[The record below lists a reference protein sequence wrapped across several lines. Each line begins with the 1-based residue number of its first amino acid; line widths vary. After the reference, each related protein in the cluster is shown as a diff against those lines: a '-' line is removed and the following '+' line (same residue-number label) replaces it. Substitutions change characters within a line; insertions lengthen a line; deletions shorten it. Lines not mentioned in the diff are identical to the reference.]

1 MTELSEF
8 QKQRILMRGWLQGR
22 GYFMAAAAMDFAE
35 SFHSGTRK
43 DGVTPEFAHQIQIA
57 HYARTLAHGL
67 IEPELTIAASFLHD
81 ICEDYDIGFPEIEKR
96 FGRDARAAVNL
107 LTKKHRGT
115 VIPPEA
121 YFERISEDP
130 VASIV
135 KGIDRTHNVQ
145 TMIDVFTLQKQE
157 AYLAEIEQ
165 YFLPMLK
172 KARRTF
178 HKQEEAYENIKHMLT
193 SQVELIQAIHRAR
206 REAGE

>member
-1 MTELSEF
+1 MTELTDF

-43 DGVTPEFAHQIQIA
+43 DGVTPEFCTPDPNRPL
-57 HYARTLAHGL
+57 RTLAHGL

-96 FGRDARAAVNL
+96 FGRDARAAVSL

-121 YFERISEDP
+121 YFDRISEDP

-145 TMIDVFTLQKQE
+145 TMIDVFTLAKQE
-157 AYLAEIEQ
+157 SYLKEIEH